1 MPYGRVR
8 SIIIISRHY
17 DIMANSHACDGYVL
31 RVYIKPWEICD
42 TWLHDSSAYTHAYF
56 AHIDHIKTSLSTLYK
71 LGVYL
76 DKHQE
81 V

>member
-1 MPYGRVR
+1 MGIHKAMGNFPFV
-8 SIIIISRHY
+8 
-17 DIMANSHACDGYVL
+17 
-31 RVYIKPWEICD
+31 D

-81 V
+81 VWILNYMHFV